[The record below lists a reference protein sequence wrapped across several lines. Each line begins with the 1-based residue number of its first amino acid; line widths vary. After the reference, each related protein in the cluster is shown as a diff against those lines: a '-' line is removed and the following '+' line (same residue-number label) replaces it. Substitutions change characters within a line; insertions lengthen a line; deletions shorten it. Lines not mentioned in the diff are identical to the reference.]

1 MARVIYAVAGEGFG
15 HSSRAHLIGQRFL
28 DAGHEIMFVAS
39 QKALL
44 YLRQYFGPR
53 VQEISGLSFAYRNG
67 NVDSVGTVAK
77 NMVAFPRAS
86 RHNRALFEQ
95 VYEPFQPDLVMT
107 DFEPFSGWW
116 AWRKRVPF
124 ISVDNEHL
132 LAVCKLEHRLRDIFP
147 RLTATTVIRSYYF
160 GAACYVVINFFKA
173 PLRKDSAVLVPPVV
187 RPHVTALTPS
197 NAGHILVYST
207 TGTRRE
213 RLCDVLHRFA
223 DQSFYVYGFNQ
234 YAEIGN
240 CTFKERSTEGFLADL
255 ASARGV
261 VASAGF
267 SLMSE
272 CMHLRKRMLLLP
284 LAGQYEQ
291 IINARYAEKL
301 GLGLWSKRLNET
313 SLARFIER
321 IGEPMPQD
329 GSILWPD
336 NDEFFARLRHVLA
349 GLDTS
354 VNLTI

>member
-1 MARVIYAVAGEGFG
+1 MARIIYAVAGEGFG

-53 VQEISGLSFAYRNG
+53 VQEISGLSFAYRDG

-77 NMVAFPRAS
+77 NVAAFPRAS

-95 VYEPFQPDLVMT
+95 VYKPFRPDLVMT

-116 AWRKRVPF
+116 AWRHRVPYLS
-124 ISVDNEHL
+124 IDNEHL
-132 LAVCKLEHRLRDIFP
+132 LAVCKLEHRFRDIVP
-147 RLTATTVIRSYYF
+147 RLTATTVIKSYYV
-160 GAACYVVINFFKA
+160 GAASYVVINFFKA
-173 PLRKDSAVLVPPVV
+173 PLRSNSAVLVPPVV
-187 RPHVTALTPS
+187 RPHVTALAAS

-207 TGTRRE
+207 TGTRQDA
-213 RLCDVLHRFA
+213 LCHVLHRFS
-223 DQSFYVYGFNQ
+223 DRRFHVYGFDE
-234 YAEIGN
+234 YARVKN

-255 ASARGV
+255 ASASGV

-272 CMHLRKRMLLLP
+272 CMHLRKKMLLLP

-291 IINARYAEKL
+291 IINARYAERL
-301 GLGLWSKRLNET
+301 GLGIWSKRLNEAAL
-313 SLARFIER
+313 SRFLEGID
-321 IGEPMPQD
+321 EPVPHDQR
-329 GSILWPD
+329 ILWPD
-336 NDEFFARLRHVLA
+336 NEAFFAGLQDVLSRLENPVSIA
-349 GLDTS
+349 
-354 VNLTI
+354 I